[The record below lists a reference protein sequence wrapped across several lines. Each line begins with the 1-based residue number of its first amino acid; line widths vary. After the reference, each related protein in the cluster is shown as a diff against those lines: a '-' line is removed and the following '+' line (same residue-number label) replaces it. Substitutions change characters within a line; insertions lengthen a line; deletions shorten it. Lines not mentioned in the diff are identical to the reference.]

1 MGAQGST
8 QACPVLRVPS
18 NGPALN
24 GDSGTAASESLTIWV
39 LLASHGLEEC
49 RVSLLDGELRHK
61 EQKGLAQSIVGASG
75 LKEDLA

>member
-1 MGAQGST
+1 M
-8 QACPVLRVPS
+8 LRVPS

-49 RVSLLDGELRHK
+49 RVSLLDREVRHK
-61 EQKGLAQSIVGASG
+61 EQKGLAQSVVGTSG
-75 LKEDLA
+75 LKEELV